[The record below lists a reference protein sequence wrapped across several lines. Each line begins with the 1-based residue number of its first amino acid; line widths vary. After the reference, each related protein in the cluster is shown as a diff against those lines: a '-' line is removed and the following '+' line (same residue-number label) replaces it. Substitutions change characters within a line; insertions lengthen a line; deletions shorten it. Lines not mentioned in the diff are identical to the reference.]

1 MSKNEVRIRLS
12 LGPDYENMSAEAKYE
27 YISGYLSYSRRW
39 PHPKSV
45 KEALLG
51 ELRRVE
57 TELGWPHRRYNS
69 PDRGEL
75 PPVGQ

>member
-12 LGPDYENMSAEAKYE
+12 LGPDYEKLPAKDKYTVV
-27 YISGYLSYSRRW
+27 SFMMDDLKK
-39 PHPKSV
+39 PKSV
-45 KEALLG
+45 REALLG